1 MYSIDKFPQF
11 RNIFIFDLQ
20 IKSKESLISKLE
32 QDIRLLR
39 KSHDDQLEQQTQM
52 NTNDCDLLRT
62 EIRTLK
68 RVCEERENDVSKI
81 TIHLFNFD

>member
-1 MYSIDKFPQF
+1 
-11 RNIFIFDLQ
+11 
-20 IKSKESLISKLE
+20 
-32 QDIRLLR
+32 LLR